1 MSVIVVSHAQC
12 QYSLQKWY
20 MCISQRCRG
29 HRAQLLHNQCRQI
42 CALYASVV
50 DIQISFSELN
60 FSRQAAIPL
69 WCHRQ
74 NLTASSRCCTL
85 PRMQKSCVEYFSQIC
100 VHVSRTMYA
109 DGDKVSWKQ
118 APREDTQLSSG
129 NPGERQFK
137 TWKLLVWIEPLIIL
151 IPVKAVRSEMPPKS
165 ITQSLNSAVQVS
177 ATERVADDL
186 PISIGLYT
194 KIRTVRAKATIT
206 LLYDQS

>member
-1 MSVIVVSHAQC
+1 MAPPSKPHLPTGTSSKPSRASKSPSPKPTAIGLRHCVKEDSKSHRRLRLMSVIVVSHAQC

-109 DGDKVSWKQ
+109 DGDKVS
-118 APREDTQLSSG
+118 
-129 NPGERQFK
+129 
-137 TWKLLVWIEPLIIL
+137 
-151 IPVKAVRSEMPPKS
+151 
-165 ITQSLNSAVQVS
+165 
-177 ATERVADDL
+177 
-186 PISIGLYT
+186 
-194 KIRTVRAKATIT
+194 
-206 LLYDQS
+206 